1 MNKAVFLDRDG
12 IINKERGEYNFKPE
26 HFIINPHILTAI
38 ALFKQNDFVVIIVSN
53 QGGIAKGIYSNN
65 DVLLLEKMLNKLLI
79 DSGTY
84 VDEFY
89 YCPHHNEVSK
99 CLCRKPGSL
108 LLEKAIARFNID
120 SKKSYMIGDSK
131 RDVKAA
137 ERVGVRGI
145 LVPANSDL
153 LPLANQ
159 IVNGL
164 I

>member
-12 IINKERGEYNFKPE
+12 VINKERGEYSFKPE

-38 ALFKQNDFVVIIVSN
+38 SLFKQNGFFVFIISN
-53 QGGIAKGIYSNN
+53 QGGIAKELYSHN
-65 DVLLLEKMLNKLLI
+65 DVLFLEKSLNELLKET
-79 DSGTY
+79 GTY
-84 VDEFY
+84 IDEFY
-89 YCPHHNEVSK
+89 YCPHHNQVSN

-120 SKKSYMIGDSK
+120 SNKSYMIGDSK
-131 RDVKAA
+131 RDVQAA
-137 ERVGVRGI
+137 EKVGVKGI

-164 I
+164 L